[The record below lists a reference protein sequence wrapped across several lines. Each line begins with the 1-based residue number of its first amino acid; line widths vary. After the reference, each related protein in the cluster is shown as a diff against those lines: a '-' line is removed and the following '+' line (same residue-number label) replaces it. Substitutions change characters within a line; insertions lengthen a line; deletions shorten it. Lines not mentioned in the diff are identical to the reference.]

1 MTYCFYV
8 IMGGF
13 VTNCSAMKRGK
24 GSVIEVQQT
33 TLLGMH
39 LPWTDESSSRTLNLT
54 EDHLV
59 QLAERGRFLHVSSK
73 TIMDKSKE
81 DLLAKGL
88 TICQV
93 SWLTV
98 QLISRKAQGLP
109 LTLFELH
116 TISHV
121 VAAIFLYTF
130 WWYKPKDIGSATLI
144 PTAALQSD
152 LEEILISYDKEE
164 KEHDRPSKPSKSSDK
179 GAHVYFLASFYYGCI
194 LFGTPLLQIAC
205 TAVHMA
211 ACSQWGASNY
221 HFPSRIEAT
230 LWMASG
236 YTLMGSTGFVLLEM
250 AIGCLLRKPLIQ
262 WGYNPDELGSIRK
275 LSKPAQVFWGCL
287 FVLWVLVHI
296 PIGPLIFS
304 SRLYLIVESFI
315 SLRSI
320 PLEAYILPEW
330 TTYLPHF

>member
-13 VTNCSAMKRGK
+13 ITNCSAVKRGE

-39 LPWTDESSSRTLNLT
+39 IPWIDTSTSRTLTLT

-59 QLAERGRFLHVSSK
+59 QLAERGRFLHISTK

-98 QLISRKAQGLP
+98 QLISRKARGLP

-121 VAAIFLYTF
+121 VTAIFMYTF
-130 WWYKPKDIGSATLI
+130 WWFKPKDIGSATPI
-144 PTAALQSD
+144 PTVALQSD
-152 LEEILISYDKEE
+152 LEEILILYEKKDKEE
-164 KEHDRPSKPSKSSDK
+164 NQSSKPRKSSESRP
-179 GAHVYFLASFYYGCI
+179 HVRILASVEYACI
-194 LFGTPLLQIAC
+194 LAGAPLLQIAC
-205 TAVHMA
+205 TAIHMV

-221 HFPSRIEAT
+221 HFPSQIEAT

-236 YTLMGSTGFVLLEM
+236 YSLMGSTGLVLLEM
-250 AIGCLLRKPLIQ
+250 GIGSLLRKPLIE
-262 WGYNPDELGSIRK
+262 WGYNPDQLDSFRQ
-275 LSKPAQVFWGCL
+275 LSKPAQIFGWTL
-287 FVLWVLVHI
+287 FVLWGLVHF
-296 PIGPLIFS
+296 PIGPLIFG

-320 PLEAYILPEW
+320 PLEAYALPDW